1 MVVFGIKNPAEYI
14 TKSGGGLAV
23 FPVAEGTPMFL
34 GQINGKYINIVG
46 KEPAAGYNRTGVHTL
61 KLTVEYNTVTMS
73 VTGADGE
80 SLPAPISCELGDTD
94 MDGYIA
100 LVGKANICCFKN
112 LKIRP
117 LNNNDVTK
125 VTAEKIISESPEI
138 NADVGTDTSEISGLP
153 KTVRVKAADGV
164 IYTAP
169 IEWDFDGY
177 NRYKRGKYTVIGILS
192 DSLLENHIKLYGNGV
207 TLKGVINVTGDKDL
221 IDENTVKF
229 DFNGKSEITENFECY
244 YSSIFSDALKKSDPM
259 KTWEIANGRL
269 HRIDNKFSVKSSGE
283 WSWEKAKTEMS
294 SLVYKGRKYENFE
307 LTVDFQRAS
316 NTYYWAMIG
325 FGIDD
330 PAAYP
335 LDEGSGIL
343 AYLEQEGR
351 PLFWGNDVSAGH
363 TTPYENFEY
372 TGRHTMKLTVK
383 DGIAEMSVDGRE
395 PVLKTIIPDEYRG
408 GGYISITTN
417 MNAAYFDNLSITALP
432 DTEEYNTEG
441 FSPDNYPALHSVL
454 KEADAED
461 TYTYSNGNGANYPKT
476 GDNGKYRLISIFTLT
491 VSMAYL
497 AAVGYFKIFKK
508 RKER

>member
-1 MVVFGIKNPAEYI
+1 
-14 TKSGGGLAV
+14 
-23 FPVAEGTPMFL
+23 
-34 GQINGKYINIVG
+34 
-46 KEPAAGYNRTGVHTL
+46 
-61 KLTVEYNTVTMS
+61 
-73 VTGADGE
+73 
-80 SLPAPISCELGDTD
+80 
-94 MDGYIA
+94 
-100 LVGKANICCFKN
+100 
-112 LKIRP
+112 
-117 LNNNDVTK
+117 
-125 VTAEKIISESPEI
+125 
-138 NADVGTDTSEISGLP
+138 
-153 KTVRVKAADGV
+153 
-164 IYTAP
+164 
-169 IEWDFDGY
+169 
-177 NRYKRGKYTVIGILS
+177 
-192 DSLLENHIKLYGNGV
+192 
-207 TLKGVINVTGDKDL
+207 
-221 IDENTVKF
+221 
-229 DFNGKSEITENFECY
+229 
-244 YSSIFSDALKKSDPM
+244 
-259 KTWEIANGRL
+259 
-269 HRIDNKFSVKSSGE
+269 
-283 WSWEKAKTEMS
+283 
-294 SLVYKGRKYENFE
+294 
-307 LTVDFQRAS
+307 
-316 NTYYWAMIG
+316 MIG

-461 TYTYSNGNGANYPKT
+461 TYTYSNGNGVNYPKT

-497 AAVGYFKIFKK
+497 AAVGYFKVFKK